1 MRRLRL
7 RALSEAERTAVEKL
21 AHSRTAP
28 ARQVERARIVWQA
41 SQDQMA
47 PAIAAA
53 LRLTAHTVRD
63 WVKRF
68 NAQGLAGLEDQPRA
82 GRPPTYTPEQVATVI
97 AAALTDPKTPGPA
110 VRLLDAGPAGGLPE
124 RAQRDRDQ
132 AQPDR
137 RDPARGGLALAAARD
152 LVRRA
157 GRSCVRRKKGRI
169 ESLYTAPPSGSVVVC
184 LDEMGP
190 ESAKTFPG
198 QTLVETSGPAAGR
211 AKQEIDYG
219 RRGKG
224 YIFGAF
230 RPATGEAF
238 TRPYLS
244 RSTANWVDFLEEV
257 ELWLPAESERVYA
270 ILDNLSA
277 HRATDVLL
285 FMLAHPRWEIVFQP
299 KYAAYLNLIEPWW
312 KVLRSLAL
320 KGRRFETWEEIV
332 QAVARATT
340 YWNAHRHPF
349 VWVAR
354 LAPLTRRT
362 LNGAPPARWRSAAQS
377 RSAPRTA
384 WVSGR

>member
-1 MRRLRL
+1 
-7 RALSEAERTAVEKL
+7 
-21 AHSRTAP
+21 
-28 ARQVERARIVWQA
+28 
-41 SQDQMA
+41 
-47 PAIAAA
+47 
-53 LRLTAHTVRD
+53 
-63 WVKRF
+63 
-68 NAQGLAGLEDQPRA
+68 
-82 GRPPTYTPEQVATVI
+82 
-97 AAALTDPKTPGPA
+97 
-110 VRLLDAGPAGGLPE
+110 
-124 RAQRDRDQ
+124 
-132 AQPDR
+132 
-137 RDPARGGLALAAARD
+137 
-152 LVRRA
+152 
-157 GRSCVRRKKGRI
+157 
-169 ESLYTAPPSGSVVVC
+169 
-184 LDEMGP
+184 MGP
-190 ESAKTFPG
+190 ESAKSFPG

-211 AKQEIDYG
+211 ARQEIDYG

-244 RSTANWVDFLEEV
+244 RSTACWVAFLEEV

-285 FMLAHPRWEIVFQP
+285 FMLAHPRWEMVFQP

-349 VWVAR
+349 VWGRRRRHKAR
-354 LAPLTRRT
+354 RQPGIALVPK
-362 LNGAPPARWRSAAQS
+362 AA
-377 RSAPRTA
+377 
-384 WVSGR
+384 